1 MEKMGFALLV
11 CYDSR
16 KKKKKCSIVKKK
28 KKKKKS
34 APVLWA
40 LQESM
45 CSSESTRE
53 HKVTNLSSAQAAVY
67 LSYMKS

>member
-1 MEKMGFALLV
+1 MIQEKRKKNVALL
-11 CYDSR
+11 
-16 KKKKKCSIVKKK
+16 

-53 HKVTNLSSAQAAVY
+53 YKVTNLSSAQAAVY
-67 LSYMKS
+67 LRYMKS